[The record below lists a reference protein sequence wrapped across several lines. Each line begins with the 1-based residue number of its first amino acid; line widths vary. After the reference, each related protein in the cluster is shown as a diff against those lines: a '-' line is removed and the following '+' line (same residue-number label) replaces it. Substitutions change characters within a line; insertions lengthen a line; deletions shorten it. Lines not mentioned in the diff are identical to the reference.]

1 MVGGADNRRGR
12 DRHRQD
18 LEGEE
23 HGGIARGGAGPDQ
36 EGAGGPA
43 PEEDRAADQQG
54 FSERQVL
61 GNAQAG
67 VERRVESVQRP
78 AV

>member
-12 DRHRQD
+12 DRNRKD
-18 LEGEE
+18 WEGEE

-36 EGAGGPA
+36 ERAAGPA

-54 FSERQVL
+54 FSERQKL

-67 VERRVESVQRP
+67 MEHRVESVQRL